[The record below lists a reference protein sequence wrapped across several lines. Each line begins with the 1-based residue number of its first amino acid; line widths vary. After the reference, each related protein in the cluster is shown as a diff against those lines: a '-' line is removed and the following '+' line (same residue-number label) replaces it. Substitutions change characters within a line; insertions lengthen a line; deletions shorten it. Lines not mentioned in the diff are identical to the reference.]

1 MYPLVRTRV
10 LSGYV
15 FLGKDILSCLN
26 GYLVNVGE
34 KKKTTSKSPLMLPDN
49 PRLCFLKELTGFL
62 LPLISGSHIRVS
74 LLCELSQASV
84 CQLCIA

>member
-1 MYPLVRTRV
+1 MYPLVRTRA

-15 FLGKDILSCLN
+15 FLGRDIFKCLN
-26 GYLVNVGE
+26 EYLVNVGG
-34 KKKTTSKSPLMLPDN
+34 KKTTRKSPLMLPDN
-49 PRLCFLKELTGFL
+49 PCVCFLKEHTGFL
-62 LPLISGSHIRVS
+62 LPLISGSYIRVS